1 MYRLGTAGLDA
12 VIEGAGLETAVQQWE
27 ARPKALRPIDVEWRT
42 KAVRDSGRKDRTST
56 EAADLDGDEDKNNG
70 SSSSSSADNEE
81 EDEVAEVTTMEEE
94 KGDAA
99 ERVDVTPW
107 DEYKSAED
115 QNTTERQTEPR
126 CRRSHMSSTGR
137 RREMSGMANDPPDTT
152 GAATDRGG
160 ENRLKETTETS
171 RQLKRKNESGSLNQR
186 RTNRRVQSVEHG
198 LSPAQKELHL
208 VLGKDSGVHS
218 QAPGGS
224 QVPWEHRGLLGHTR
238 KQVDGAQP
246 RGR

>member
-1 MYRLGTAGLDA
+1 M
-12 VIEGAGLETAVQQWE
+12 
-27 ARPKALRPIDVEWRT
+27 
-42 KAVRDSGRKDRTST
+42 RDSGRKDRMST
-56 EAADLDGDEDKNNG
+56 EAADLDEDEYKNNG
-70 SSSSSSADNEE
+70 SSSSAADSEE
-81 EDEVAEVTTMEEE
+81 EDEVAEVATMVEEQ
-94 KGDAA
+94 GDAA
-99 ERVDVTPW
+99 ERVDVTPC

-186 RTNRRVQSVEHG
+186 RTNRRAQS
-198 LSPAQKELHL
+198 
-208 VLGKDSGVHS
+208 
-218 QAPGGS
+218 
-224 QVPWEHRGLLGHTR
+224 
-238 KQVDGAQP
+238 
-246 RGR
+246 